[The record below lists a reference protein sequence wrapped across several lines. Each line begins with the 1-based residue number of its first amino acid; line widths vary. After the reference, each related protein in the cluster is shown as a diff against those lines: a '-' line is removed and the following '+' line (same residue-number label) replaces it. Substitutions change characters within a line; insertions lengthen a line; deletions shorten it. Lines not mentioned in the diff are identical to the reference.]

1 MVGVNATH
9 SHLWC
14 QVKRGKPEMKIDSD
28 NRLRHM
34 NWPEGVST
42 LFLGDLADAL
52 LRCFGAHEPPILTQ
66 PPGFDQQKWT
76 MVVKD
81 STMRVEVKSRSY
93 WGFGLFDSCFLN
105 ELIIDGPLERRAR
118 FIFDLVASLG
128 RNPWEPSFGI
138 MWRKATKASGNE
150 HREAWGGLVKYAREQ
165 MNEEAHKYVQRLE
178 ELEGKFDEFA
188 EEGFNNW
195 NLSAAKDSVEEA
207 RKQIEMAR
215 NALHD
220 NNAAAFERALARA
233 EAALIEADP
242 TTEVTRT
249 PFQEADDLLLESALE
264 IDEEMLEE
272 QILVHEELP
281 EDVERIPVEVG
292 TATADVTADDLL
304 DGLDDEPV
312 DEIPF
317 VDLTESE

>member
-1 MVGVNATH
+1 
-9 SHLWC
+9 
-14 QVKRGKPEMKIDSD
+14 
-28 NRLRHM
+28 
-34 NWPEGVST
+34 
-42 LFLGDLADAL
+42 
-52 LRCFGAHEPPILTQ
+52 
-66 PPGFDQQKWT
+66 
-76 MVVKD
+76 
-81 STMRVEVKSRSY
+81 
-93 WGFGLFDSCFLN
+93 
-105 ELIIDGPLERRAR
+105 
-118 FIFDLVASLG
+118 
-128 RNPWEPSFGI
+128 
-138 MWRKATKASGNE
+138 
-150 HREAWGGLVKYAREQ
+150 

-178 ELEGKFDEFA
+178 ELERKFDEFA
-188 EEGFNNW
+188 EEGFKNW
-195 NLSAAKDSVEEA
+195 DLSAAKDSIEEA

-220 NNAAAFERALARA
+220 NNAAGFERALARA

-264 IDEEMLEE
+264 IDETMLEE

-312 DEIPF
+312 DDIPF